1 MAFETL
7 TAEIEEGIGK
17 LTLNQPDKLNPLGTT
32 ALQEIIDATAW
43 FDAHDV
49 PVVIVSGNGRVFS
62 AGFDG

>member
-17 LTLNQPDKLNPLGTT
+17 LTLNQPDKLNPLGTN

-49 PVVIVSGNGRVFS
+49 PVVIVSGNGRGV
-62 AGFDG
+62 